1 MEKMVEVERATQ
13 EELRQDLKSLFQGAI
28 RVTLEMVLEEELK
41 AMVGARRFERVGS
54 RKDHRNGTYLRRLLT
69 SLGQIDVMVPRRREG
84 GSPADVMGRYR
95 RRSEEV
101 DEMMVEAYVS
111 GVSQRKMGDVT
122 EALLGERVGRSTVSR
137 VAKRLDGAV
146 EALRSAPIEGPHPYL
161 YLDATF
167 LDARWAR
174 KVENVSAL
182 VAYAVDPDGHRRLL
196 AITLGPEESEDRWS
210 ELLEQLLERG
220 LSGVEL
226 VIADEH
232 AGLAAALRRFLPE
245 VRRQRCTV
253 HLQRNVLAKVPHRLR
268 KRVAREVAAVF
279 RAPGLAKAKKRLAEI
294 TARWHNELP
303 EAMRVLERGF
313 TAATQFYAFPR
324 APLGQATHHEQPRAP
339 AHRDQASNPE
349 RRRLP
354 RPSQCTPP
362 HHRGCSEDYCGL
374 ERAPLPGPLTPR
386 AQGGRQGSL
395 TEEASRSF
403 PSLLHTTR
411 DLTAGAGNDHHGG
424 DDRTELT
431 HDADDQD
438 LADEG
443 VSSHAL
449 QLRQRLDNHREPQ
462 EQREQAQER
471 KRLQAGKIHLL
482 ENDAENRPET
492 LTAEKGDGSCSRFE
506 GEFHQP
512 PGVGEPTHNLLTNSF
527 QNPCHGRFLRYRPA
541 VPETAQHRLGCSIA
555 ACKQWI

>member
-1 MEKMVEVERATQ
+1 MEKMVEVERGHA
-13 EELRQDLKSLFQGAI
+13 R
-28 RVTLEMVLEEELK
+28 RVTAGFEVVVSGRDSCD
-41 AMVGARRFERVGS
+41 ARDGAGGGVESDGRSASFRAGRQ

-69 SLGQIDVMVPRRREG
+69 SLGQIDVMVPRSREG

-122 EALLGERVGRSTVSR
+122 EALLGERVGRSTVR
-137 VAKRLDGAV
+137 LVAKRLDGAV

-196 AITLGPEESEDRWS
+196 AITLGPEESEDSWS

-232 AGLAAALRRFLPE
+232 AGLAAAVRRFLPE

-303 EAMRVLERGF
+303 EAMRVLEG
-313 TAATQFYAFPR
+313 
-324 APLGQATHHEQPRAP
+324 APL
-339 AHRDQASNPE
+339 SKSSI
-349 RRRLP
+349 RRLRAGWTAEFEEWSQRRLEG
-354 RPSQCTPP
+354 RPSVV
-362 HHRGCSEDYCGL
+362 YVW
-374 ERAPLPGPLTPR
+374 
-386 AQGGRQGSL
+386 
-395 TEEASRSF
+395 
-403 PSLLHTTR
+403 
-411 DLTAGAGNDHHGG
+411 
-424 DDRTELT
+424 
-431 HDADDQD
+431 AD
-438 LADEG
+438 G
-443 VSSHAL
+443 IYV
-449 QLRQRLDNHREPQ
+449 
-462 EQREQAQER
+462 
-471 KRLQAGKIHLL
+471 K
-482 ENDAENRPET
+482 
-492 LTAEKGDGSCSRFE
+492 
-506 GEFHQP
+506 
-512 PGVGEPTHNLLTNSF
+512 
-527 QNPCHGRFLRYRPA
+527 
-541 VPETAQHRLGCSIA
+541 A
-555 ACKQWI
+555 A

>member
-13 EELRQDLKSLFQGAI
+13 DELRQDLKSLFQGAI

-54 RKDHRNGTYLRRLLT
+54 RKDQSGPAPAGPEPERSFLMEKMVEVERATQDELRQDLKSLFQGAIRVTLEMVQERHVPQARLLT
-69 SLGQIDVMVPRRREG
+69 SLGQI
-84 GSPADVMGRYR
+84 DVMGRYR

-196 AITLGPEESEDRWS
+196 AITLGPEESEDSWS
-210 ELLEQLLERG
+210 ELLKQLLERG

-232 AGLAAALRRFLPE
+232 AGLAAAVRRFLPE

-268 KRVAREVAAVF
+268 KRVAREAAAVF
-279 RAPGLAKAKKRLAEI
+279 RAPGLAEAKKRLAEI
-294 TARWHNELP
+294 TTRWQEELP
-303 EAMRVLERGF
+303 EAMKVLERGF
-313 TAATQFYAFPR
+313 TAATQFYAFPEPHWARLRTTNSLERLHTEIKRRIRSAGAFPDR
-324 APLGQATHHEQPRAP
+324 ASALRLITAVALRTTAVW
-339 AHRDQASNPE
+339 SE
-349 RRRLP
+349 RRYL
-354 RPSQCTPP
+354 
-362 HHRGCSEDYCGL
+362 
-374 ERAPLPGPLTPR
+374 
-386 AQGGRQGSL
+386 
-395 TEEASRSF
+395 
-403 PSLLHTTR
+403 
-411 DLTAGAGNDHHGG
+411 DLT
-424 DDRTELT
+424 
-431 HDADDQD
+431 
-438 LADEG
+438 
-443 VSSHAL
+443 
-449 QLRQRLDNHREPQ
+449 
-462 EQREQAQER
+462 
-471 KRLQAGKIHLL
+471 LL
-482 ENDAENRPET
+482 EPKEVAN
-492 LTAEKGDGSCSRFE
+492 
-506 GEFHQP
+506 
-512 PGVGEPTHNLLTNSF
+512 
-527 QNPCHGRFLRYRPA
+527 
-541 VPETAQHRLGCSIA
+541 A
-555 ACKQWI
+555 A

>member
-1 MEKMVEVERATQ
+1 MEKVVEVERATQ

-69 SLGQIDVMVPRRREG
+69 SLGQIDVM
-84 GSPADVMGRYR
+84 GRYR

-122 EALLGERVGRSTVSR
+122 EALLGERVGRSTVR
-137 VAKRLDGAV
+137 LVAKRLDGAV

-196 AITLGPEESEDRWS
+196 AITLGPEESEDSWS

-220 LSGVEL
+220 LSVVEL

-232 AGLAAALRRFLPE
+232 AGLAAALCRFLPE

-253 HLQRNVLAKVPHRLR
+253 HLQPNVLAKVPHRLR

-279 RAPGLAKAKKRLAEI
+279 RAPGLAEAKKRLAEI
-294 TARWHNELP
+294 TTRWQEELP
-303 EAMRVLERGF
+303 EAMKVLERGF
-313 TAATQFYAFPR
+313 TAATQFYAFPEPHWARLRTTNSLERLHTEIKRRIRSAGAFPDR
-324 APLGQATHHEQPRAP
+324 ASALRLITAVALRTTAVW
-339 AHRDQASNPE
+339 SE
-349 RRRLP
+349 RRYL
-354 RPSQCTPP
+354 
-362 HHRGCSEDYCGL
+362 
-374 ERAPLPGPLTPR
+374 
-386 AQGGRQGSL
+386 
-395 TEEASRSF
+395 
-403 PSLLHTTR
+403 
-411 DLTAGAGNDHHGG
+411 DLT
-424 DDRTELT
+424 
-431 HDADDQD
+431 
-438 LADEG
+438 
-443 VSSHAL
+443 
-449 QLRQRLDNHREPQ
+449 
-462 EQREQAQER
+462 
-471 KRLQAGKIHLL
+471 LL
-482 ENDAENRPET
+482 EPKEVA
-492 LTAEKGDGSCSRFE
+492 K
-506 GEFHQP
+506 
-512 PGVGEPTHNLLTNSF
+512 
-527 QNPCHGRFLRYRPA
+527 
-541 VPETAQHRLGCSIA
+541 A
-555 ACKQWI
+555 A